1 MSCCMTVLSMQIP
14 QFYFYVIIFTFLT
27 LQLNIALDRSSVKS
41 SNSVE
46 CQSRIQGKV
55 IEIKVELRISKH
67 IYQNLFSPIAI
78 IFPMIGNCFQ

>member
-1 MSCCMTVLSMQIP
+1 MQIP
-14 QFYFYVIIFTFLT
+14 QFYFHEIILY
-27 LQLNIALDRSSVKS
+27 LLNSPVEHWTGQASNQVTALNV
-41 SNSVE
+41 NPI
-46 CQSRIQGKV
+46 QIQGKV